1 MDRETSRSPKAH
13 LELQGPRPYVPR
25 DVFDDATKSAIVGG
39 LTGLFAAGVRNALS
53 RENVGVSG
61 MVTRQAPLIGILT
74 VAPTVYSFVNGATQ
88 NLLGR
93 NDAWGAVL
101 GGFSAGCILGM
112 PFRRFPTMM
121 AVGAAMGIS
130 QGAFVVLGGR
140 LESFKEEN
148 DEFERKEILRRTT
161 RVPIEDTIKD
171 LGEQS
176 RIRAP
181 GFEERRRESLREKYG
196 IEVNPVSATTEGSQ

>member
-1 MDRETSRSPKAH
+1 
-13 LELQGPRPYVPR
+13 
-25 DVFDDATKSAIVGG
+25 
-39 LTGLFAAGVRNALS
+39 
-53 RENVGVSG
+53 
-61 MVTRQAPLIGILT
+61 
-74 VAPTVYSFVNGATQ
+74 
-88 NLLGR
+88 
-93 NDAWGAVL
+93 
-101 GGFSAGCILGM
+101 
-112 PFRRFPTMM
+112 MM

-176 RIRAP
+176 RTLPRPLSDRFRMLTIIRDSRSRLRRAP
-181 GFEERRRESLREKYG
+181 TRVPSREVWHRGQPRQCHHRGEPINHSDRYHFIWEPTWDLLRE
-196 IEVNPVSATTEGSQ
+196 